1 MTFFETSSL
10 GIPGPTLRNGSIS
23 PWTVEREL
31 TVRRLWKAGH
41 SAGEINLE
49 LGGTTRNAV
58 VGKLFRMGLT
68 KGDRAEGVEIKCLPG
83 ARTAGAK
90 VQRRPDGFR
99 RKPDKRLA
107 NPVQQLFKAPTP
119 VAILD
124 IPPHERVPLLALTKK
139 GCRYPIGDPRAADF
153 GFCNGERAAGLS
165 YCGFHARICYQSPA
179 ARQDKRWQRA

>member
-1 MTFFETSSL
+1 MTFFDTSNL

-58 VGKLFRMGLT
+58 IGKLFRMGLT

-99 RKPDKRLA
+99 RKPDKRPAKPL
-107 NPVQQLFKAPTP
+107 QQLFASPLPEPAP
-119 VAILD
+119 D
-124 IPPHERVPLLALTKK
+124 IPPHERIPLLALTEDS
-139 GCRYPIGDPRAADF
+139 CRYPIGDPRTAGF
-153 GFCNGERAAGLS
+153 GFCNGKRVNGIS
-165 YCGFHARICYQSPA
+165 YCGFHARICYQPPA
-179 ARQDKRWQRA
+179 VRQDKRPRR